1 MNNWNMLKLCWNSVW
16 DIFNWVRDETLLG
29 HREFDA
35 NPNRLIFMQKITR
48 GKTYIFISK
57 GLVQQLISPNFDE

>member
-1 MNNWNMLKLCWNSVW
+1 MGWNSK
-16 DIFNWVRDETLLG
+16 DIFNRVRDVSCVNLTQIQTVS
-29 HREFDA
+29 F
-35 NPNRLIFMQKITR
+35 FMQKLTR

>member
-1 MNNWNMLKLCWNSVW
+1 MNNWNGLKLS
-16 DIFNWVRDETLLG
+16 RYLQLGQGRLLC
-29 HREFDA
+29 EFDA

-57 GLVQQLISPNFDE
+57 GLVQQLISRNFDE